1 MRVGLLLLII
11 WPLTGCGGSRMELPI
26 VTYPYLAPDQIVTE
40 SEAVEMDPSKIQ
52 PMYKERLAVNMAT
65 VVKVALAKNLDI
77 QLAQQRV
84 EAYRGRVESSWGAI
98 FPSISPTASLEGV
111 DGTVRAT
118 PGNLTSV
125 AFRTFQPFAF
135 VQWVLN
141 PGKVYYD
148 IVAARKRL
156 LSTQYEERAVVMQ
169 TLEAAV
175 RQYYDLALAQ
185 AKVSAAFKAL
195 TESTELLRI
204 AQSRVK
210 TGAGLAAD
218 ESRAKAEVASRQ
230 QDLILALKSFYDASV
245 ALSVTLNLD
254 STVTLIPSVD
264 RIPKITL
271 VRDDV
276 EINELLALAVEHRDD
291 LKSVR
296 TLIEAVAAD
305 KKSTFWGSAGPQFQI
320 GYQGGGISGQAQNV
334 GSPPREQKFGMSD
347 LQRFTASAMWKLGVS
362 TFGEIK
368 TSRAVEKKAYLQAN
382 RKFAA
387 VRADVVRA
395 AQDIRAQNEV
405 IERAHQ
411 QVIAAEE
418 ALRITKVNL
427 VVGTMTILDVL
438 HAENVS
444 AHARLRYSE
453 TVVRYNQ
460 AQVMILAAV
469 GLLSEKSLYL
479 EPVANIK
486 EIDGDVP

>member
-1 MRVGLLLLII
+1 
-11 WPLTGCGGSRMELPI
+11 MELPI